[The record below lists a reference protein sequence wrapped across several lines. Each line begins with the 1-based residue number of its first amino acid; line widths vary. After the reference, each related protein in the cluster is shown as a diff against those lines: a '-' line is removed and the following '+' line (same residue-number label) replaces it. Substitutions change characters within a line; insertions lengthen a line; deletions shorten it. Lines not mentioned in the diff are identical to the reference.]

1 MKEKTGSLTAAD
13 FFEKLQHD
21 KLDTTAPLYLMG
33 MVKKSEREGK
43 TIDFAPGG
51 DCSNWV
57 TIPLEL
63 IDDVEIMKT
72 ISCKDHTHPLV
83 KLNMKTPKTPEGK
96 IFLALLQGMKD
107 ASKQPYHSAPTV
119 TPENLGLTAIL
130 GRSQG
135 FGSGVGVGGLTHR
148 GLGYSCN
155 SYGCACNGFSDC
167 ISMCNETDNCYSHER
182 CINYYGFRYCPWN

>member
-83 KLNMKTPKTPEGK
+83 KLNMKKPSTTEGK
-96 IFLALLQGMKD
+96 IFLALLEAMKNWTSEKVNNQD
-107 ASKQPYHSAPTV
+107 SISPASNVSMKRRPPIHR
-119 TPENLGLTAIL
+119 G
-130 GRSQG
+130 G
-135 FGSGVGVGGLTHR
+135 FGGVNGTT
-148 GLGYSCN
+148 LGFWKEA
-155 SYGCACNGFSDC
+155 GCAVACAALAEDPPLFAVCFSTC
-167 ISMCNETDNCYSHER
+167 MGY
-182 CINYYGFRYCPWN
+182 